1 MAHEHHG
8 HCHHHHPDLKGKKLM
23 LSILL
28 NTAITL
34 LQVVG
39 GIISGSLSLISDALH
54 NLSDVISLIL
64 SYIANRLTQKKYTN
78 ETTFGYKRAEIMAAF
93 INAVILIGVALFL
106 VKEAFERLYEPVVID
121 SIWVI
126 ALALLGIAV
135 NGGSVLL
142 LRKEAKDN
150 MNIQAASL
158 HLFFDMITS
167 VAVLLGGVAI
177 YTMQVYWVDSVLSVI
192 IAIYLVY
199 SSLGLV
205 VRTLKILMQFAP
217 QGVDLHEMEEQIREL
232 PAIANIHHVH
242 LWQLNDREIHLEAHI
257 DFEDDLKLSEV
268 CKHIRKVE
276 NILRAEFK
284 IHHVTLQAEYG
295 CTDNKDLVVDERK
308 HAHSHTHSHS
318 HSHSHSH

>member
-1 MAHEHHG
+1 MAHQHHG

-34 LQVVG
+34 SQIVG

-54 NLSDVISLIL
+54 NLSDVISLAL
-64 SYIANRLTQKKYTN
+64 SYVANRLTQREYTH
-78 ETTFGYKRAEIMAAF
+78 ETTYGYKRAEIMAAF

-106 VKEAFERLYEPVVID
+106 VKEAFERLYDPIVID
-121 SIWVI
+121 STWVI
-126 ALALLGIAV
+126 VLAILGIAV

-150 MNIQAASL
+150 MNIEAASL
-158 HLFFDMITS
+158 HLFFDMVTS

-177 YTMQVYWVDSVLSVI
+177 YTMQVYWVDSVLSVL

-205 VRTLKILMQFAP
+205 IRTLKILMQFAP
-217 QGVDLHEMEEQIREL
+217 QGIDLNEIQQQICKL
-232 PAIANIHHVH
+232 PAIASIHHFH
-242 LWQLNDREIHLEAHI
+242 LWQLNDQEIHCEARV
-257 DFEDDLKLSEV
+257 DFEEDLKLSEV
-268 CKHIRKVE
+268 CKHIREVE
-276 NILRAEFK
+276 NILRDEFN

-295 CTDNKDLVVDERK
+295 CTNNKALVFDERK
-308 HAHSHTHSHS
+308 HSHTHAHSHSHTH
-318 HSHSHSH
+318 

>member
-1 MAHEHHG
+1 MAHEHHHG
-8 HCHHHHPDLKGKKLM
+8 NCHHHHHGDLKGKKLL

-28 NTAITL
+28 NTTITL
-34 LQVVG
+34 AQIVG

-54 NLSDVISLIL
+54 NLSDVISLVL
-64 SYIANRLTQKKYTN
+64 SYVANRLTQKKYTV

-121 SIWVI
+121 SMWVI
-126 ALALLGIAV
+126 VLAILGIAV

-167 VAVLLGGVAI
+167 VAVLLGGIAI
-177 YTMQVYWVDSVLSVI
+177 YTAQVYWVDSLLSVL

-199 SSLGLV
+199 SSIGLV
-205 VRTLKILMQFAP
+205 TRTLKILMQFAP
-217 QGVDLHEMEEQIREL
+217 QNIDIKAIEEQVCQIK
-232 PAIANIHHVH
+232 PIANIHHVH
-242 LWQLNDREIHLEAHI
+242 LWQLNDKEIHLEAHI
-257 DFEDDLKLSEV
+257 DFKEDLKLSEA
-268 CKHIRKVE
+268 CQYIRQVE
-276 NILRAEFK
+276 ELLCAQFSIN
-284 IHHVTLQAEYG
+284 HVTLQAEYG
-295 CTDNKDLVVDERK
+295 CTDSKELIVDERK
-308 HAHSHTHSHS
+308 HHH
-318 HSHSHSH
+318 

>member
-1 MAHEHHG
+1 MAHEHHHG
-8 HCHHHHPDLKGKKLM
+8 NCHHHHHGDLKGKKLL

-28 NTAITL
+28 NIIITL
-34 LQVVG
+34 SQIVG

-64 SYIANRLTQKKYTN
+64 SYVANRLTQKKYTS

-121 SIWVI
+121 SMWVI
-126 ALALLGIAV
+126 VLAILGIAV

-167 VAVLLGGVAI
+167 VAVLLGGIAI
-177 YTMQVYWVDSVLSVI
+177 YTMQVYWVDSVLSVL

-199 SSLGLV
+199 SSIGLV

-217 QGVDLHEMEEQIREL
+217 QNIDIKAIEEQVCQIES
-232 PAIANIHHVH
+232 IANIHHVH
-242 LWQLNDREIHLEAHI
+242 LWQLNDKEIHLEAHI
-257 DFEDDLKLSEV
+257 DFEEDLKLSEV
-268 CKHIRKVE
+268 CQYIRQVE
-276 NILRAEFK
+276 ELLRTQFS
-284 IHHVTLQAEYG
+284 INHVTLQAEYG
-295 CTDNKDLVVDERK
+295 CTDSKELIVDERK
-308 HAHSHTHSHS
+308 YHH
-318 HSHSHSH
+318 